1 MFRVKDDAYRLASSL
16 GETVL
21 GRYDAKANAWVSV
34 YLPGSVRTQS
44 RAALRV
50 AAGPMG
56 VFILSQKEGKVY
68 QLLPDM
74 TFSRHAALLRVPS
87 LSSNLS
93 GVIHYPKGFCV
104 VGFGTDRKGYF
115 ITGASGGKGARFLLD
130 RLLPNAQKYGSSF
143 PYQVLEVHA
152 CTAKD
157 EHYLVA
163 RHAPNT
169 AMFLGL
175 DVEKHTMTALGSF
188 VLSDTDSIAYVA
200 AFRSLV
206 ICVVQVDGL
215 NDGSRL
221 SRASCS
227 LARYYAVVLCT
238 HRVGDTTEN
247 NAVVVLPDI
256 PHIFGAE
263 FVEHEGGLLSFDGT
277 LFSYDPLTA
286 LLRTLPPSAF
296 VQAKP
301 PSEESLE
308 QAMPA
313 SESIGPQLADDDP
326 SQAGNDV
333 LLQSINASVN
343 VSVSESQS
351 FAASGRRFRT
361 PVVRP
366 AIDSDVAEQLDYLG
380 FANYRDY
387 PPQDLPLRTT
397 TLAVK
402 RLRLL
407 EDYVTDALGKLTADI
422 EAIRNE
428 VSGNTQTCEKAL
440 QLGDFLSEASQ
451 KMDERVT
458 SLEERF
464 AELARRQLV
473 SGAACPETTKTA
485 PSYPTDTSNV
495 ARSRSNASVGRAA
508 SSSTRPYSH
517 PAYERAQD
525 LISRL
530 SSQIDSCDVSPR
542 RSRCSIGSHE
552 NSELSRPVSSEAIT
566 RAMTG
571 GLQPTSRDLALI
583 YTGGSVTT
591 AACKDSKALAGSGEP
606 SKEPSSGLS
615 TIPLVDPSAQP
626 MLASQEVR
634 GRPVALCMKENSET
648 HLTLPENMPVVP
660 VVLHDAKSKTA
671 PVDSLILSPPADV
684 PVVSARDRVEAN
696 ISGIYASLSTMRHP
710 DGSPYMAA
718 SRRLPY
724 DLVESVVQRSL
735 SSVTRPSPSIIPR
748 PPPKPVMRS
757 ETKPPARAQASPSPR
772 RTGEQDIASVLAARQ
787 LSALQSEIL
796 SLREENDRM
805 NKSASA
811 SARLYS
817 VMEDNYIT
825 SPGRVADRLHSLTS
839 KIDENIERAKRIER
853 AIDDLEQGK

>member
-21 GRYDAKANAWVSV
+21 GRYDAKANGWVSV

-93 GVIHYPKGFCV
+93 GVIHYSKGFCV

-130 RLLPNAQKYGSSF
+130 RLLPNTQKYGSSF

-152 CTAKD
+152 CATKD
-157 EHYLVA
+157 EYYLVA

-169 AMFLGL
+169 VMFLGL

-188 VLSDTDSIAYVA
+188 VLSDTDSIAYVT

-206 ICVVQVDGL
+206 ICVIQVDGL

-238 HRVGDTTEN
+238 HRIGDTTEN

-313 SESIGPQLADDDP
+313 SESIGPQLADEEP
-326 SQAGNDV
+326 SQAGNEV
-333 LLQSINASVN
+333 LLQSVNASMN

-351 FAASGRRFRT
+351 FATSGRRFRT
-361 PVVRP
+361 PVARP

-380 FANYRDY
+380 FANYRDC

-428 VSGNTQTCEKAL
+428 VTGNTQTCEKAV

-473 SGAACPETTKTA
+473 SGPACSETA
-485 PSYPTDTSNV
+485 PPRSADSSVV
-495 ARSRSNASVGRAA
+495 ARSHSNVSVGRAT

-542 RSRCSIGSHE
+542 RSRCSMGSHE

-566 RAMTG
+566 RALSG

-591 AACKDSKALAGSGEP
+591 AACKNSKALARSGEP
-606 SKEPSSGLS
+606 SKEHSSGLS
-615 TIPLVDPSAQP
+615 TIPLVDPGAQP

-648 HLTLPENMPVVP
+648 HLVLPENTPVIP
-660 VVLHDAKSKTA
+660 VVLHDPNSKTA
-671 PVDSLILSPPADV
+671 PVDSLILSPPTDA

-735 SSVTRPSPSIIPR
+735 SSVTRPSPSVIPR

-757 ETKPPARAQASPSPR
+757 ETKPPARVQTSPSPR
-772 RTGEQDIASVLAARQ
+772 RAGEQDIASVLAARQ

-796 SLREENDRM
+796 SLRDEGERM
-805 NKSASA
+805 SKSASA

-817 VMEDNYIT
+817 VMDDNYIT